1 MRNTE
6 KAIATLDALGE
17 LYINLG
23 QKRAAAD
30 AIRKII
36 SLGPPRLEE
45 YKHLLQQI
53 GE

>member
-1 MRNTE
+1 M
-6 KAIATLDALGE
+6 
-17 LYINLG
+17 NLG

-36 SLGPPRLEE
+36 SLNPPRVEE
-45 YKHLLQQI
+45 YKHLLQQM